1 MTLED
6 VDPTRIAVLGQ
17 SMGGGS
23 ALYALDH
30 DLGAQYFTGRFRA
43 AILYYPGCGIPGVNL
58 TAPTLILIGDKDDG
72 TPADRCRDMVA
83 RARSDGAPIALIVY
97 PGVHHNF
104 DVALLTPG
112 VRYRGIWLEYNEPAA
127 KDAEEQ
133 TRAFLARH
141 LARAASVLPAAK

>member
-1 MTLED
+1 M
-6 VDPTRIAVLGQ
+6 
-17 SMGGGS
+17 
-23 ALYALDH
+23 
-30 DLGAQYFTGRFRA
+30 
-43 AILYYPGCGIPGVNL
+43 NL
-58 TAPTLILIGDKDDG
+58 TAPTLILIGDQDDG

-97 PGVHHNF
+97 PGGHHNF

-112 VRYRGIWLEYNEPAA
+112 VRYRGIWLEYDEPAA

>member
-104 DVALLTPG
+104 DVSLLTPG
-112 VRYRGIWLEYNEPAA
+112 VRYRGIWLE
-127 KDAEEQ
+127 
-133 TRAFLARH
+133 
-141 LARAASVLPAAK
+141 